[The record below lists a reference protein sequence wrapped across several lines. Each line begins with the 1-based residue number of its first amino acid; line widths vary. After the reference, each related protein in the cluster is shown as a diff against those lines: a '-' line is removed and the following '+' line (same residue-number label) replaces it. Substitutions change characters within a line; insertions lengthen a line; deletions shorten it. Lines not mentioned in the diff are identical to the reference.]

1 MNFPSQIFLNY
12 IYHGYRAAILKIN
25 SLWLFYMAV
34 ATYFCN
40 EKLHRT
46 MRTAI
51 ASYLLKLSP
60 TEKFTPLST
69 SLLSKKGPS
78 KSVDLPWTRRGRHCY
93 YFCYCHG
100 FSFLISSFCWN
111 HIEIDEADELE
122 IYFLNFIITKH
133 SNP

>member
-1 MNFPSQIFLNY
+1 MNFPSPIFLKY

-60 TEKFTPLST
+60 LKN
-69 SLLSKKGPS
+69 SLLYRPPSFLKKGLQ
-78 KSVDLPWTRRGRHCY
+78 KV
-93 YFCYCHG
+93 
-100 FSFLISSFCWN
+100 
-111 HIEIDEADELE
+111 
-122 IYFLNFIITKH
+122 
-133 SNP
+133 

>member
-25 SLWLFYMAV
+25 SLWLFYMTL

-100 FSFLISSFCWN
+100 FSFFNFQPLLESHRNRFVRN
-111 HIEIDEADELE
+111 LLLKLHYHEAQ
-122 IYFLNFIITKH
+122 
-133 SNP
+133 